1 MIGEETTSGRPPALP
16 VGPSG
21 SLTALL
27 PTRDRPTHCRR
38 QLEFLRSTGFT
49 HRIIVLDGSNPE
61 NSEAVCAGCVGLAEY
76 RHFDAQFRMADK
88 LAAAAADLDTPYC
101 VVIPD
106 DDLVL
111 PDAIADAISHLN
123 GHPDFAVAHGYF
135 IDFRTHGN
143 DIELQRIVGFTP
155 SIVDGQPLRRHYNL
169 FRRYQS
175 FYWGVFRTA
184 IFRTAVTMACA
195 MDVVLFRE
203 LTVMSATILQG
214 KVARLPLVY
223 SLHGQEPSHAPIYN
237 SHPLFFLL
245 RDAREFFRN
254 YSIFR
259 DAVAAFIRRTAIE
272 YPSVAPLE
280 QLLDVNYA
288 TYLGRE
294 VDTGR
299 INQTAELL
307 LNYSVTA
314 VKPEPVETTWRD
326 ILNGD
331 VLHHSSSGNRR
342 YIWRRPVMEAEPRD
356 ETAIALED
364 MARVERQLD
373 RIISR

>member
-1 MIGEETTSGRPPALP
+1 M
-16 VGPSG
+16 
-21 SLTALL
+21 
-27 PTRDRPTHCRR
+27 
-38 QLEFLRSTGFT
+38 
-49 HRIIVLDGSNPE
+49 
-61 NSEAVCAGCVGLAEY
+61 
-76 RHFDAQFRMADK
+76 
-88 LAAAAADLDTPYC
+88 
-101 VVIPD
+101 
-106 DDLVL
+106 
-111 PDAIADAISHLN
+111 
-123 GHPDFAVAHGYF
+123 
-135 IDFRTHGN
+135 
-143 DIELQRIVGFTP
+143 VGFTP
-155 SIVDGQPLRRHYNL
+155 SITDEQPLRRHYDL

-259 DAVAAFIRRTAIE
+259 DAVAAFIRKTAIE
-272 YPSVAPLE
+272 YPSVVPLE

-294 VDTGR
+294 IDSGK

-307 LNYSVTA
+307 LNYPVTA
-314 VKPEPVETTWRD
+314 VKPEAVETAWHNV
-326 ILNGD
+326 LEGD
-331 VLHHSSSGNRR
+331 VAHHSSSRKRR
-342 YIWRRPVMEAEPRD
+342 YIWRKQVMEAEPRD
-356 ETAIALED
+356 ETAITLED

-373 RIISR
+373 RITSG